1 MIIFF
6 FSELE
11 FGFDKLVYPVAEG
24 GSVAVTVTWMN
35 PQEGEVE
42 VRVVANPLDSGATSA
57 DLTISPG
64 NKTFSNTVTNCSV
77 VITALADNS
86 DEMNFEAFELSLVS
100 SFRLDVVSP
109 AILNISDTS
118 KTLFFLLAVCMLCCL
133 SC

>member
-1 MIIFF
+1 MIISFS
-6 FSELE
+6 SELE
-11 FGFDKLVYPVAEG
+11 FEFDKPVYPVAEG
-24 GSVAVTVTWMN
+24 GSVTVTVTWMN
-35 PQEGEVE
+35 PQQGEAE

-77 VITALADNS
+77 VITALADNI
-86 DEMNFEAFELSLVS
+86 DETNFEAIEISLVS
-100 SFRLDVVSP
+100 SFRLDFSP

-118 KTLFFLLAVCMLCCL
+118 KPLFFLLAVYMLCCL